1 MNRLGLQY
9 LVRRK
14 TGVKNGI
21 GMLYYSNSSA
31 EAYPVQ
37 PEDGS
42 RQELMMSDIKRLAD
56 YVFERV
62 AAEGV
67 RAVFLVPGGG
77 SMYLVDALGQN
88 PDIEFIP
95 THHEQ
100 SAAIAAEAYAR
111 VSGGL
116 GCALV
121 TTGPGGTNAITA
133 VAGAWIE
140 SIPLLI
146 ISGQVKRAD
155 LMGNSGVRQMGVQE
169 VDIVSVVKPIT
180 KYAVTIHD
188 PAEIRYELE
197 KAVHLATS
205 GRRGPVWL
213 DIPLDVQVAPVD
225 PASLKSFEPPA
236 KLLTTDLAAD
246 AAEIIALLNQ
256 AERPVLLAG
265 HGVRLAGAA
274 AEFRE
279 FYEALG
285 IPVLTTWNAMDLIPG
300 AHRLSVGKPGVVAL
314 RGANLAVQNSD
325 LILTIGARLD
335 NLVTAFNPAKFGR
348 CAQKI
353 LVDVDPAELRKFPAD
368 MNVAK
373 TVTADAKDFL
383 QAMLVRK
390 GTFPAADHSAWL
402 SRCEEWKNRYP
413 INDGKAFPKSGVIS
427 HYHLTKVLMDQIPE
441 NTMISTGTAGLG
453 IEIFYTG
460 FATKPGQRI
469 FLNTG
474 LGAMGYGLPTMVGCG
489 IAIGRA
495 PYVAVETDGSLM
507 MNLQELQTVRILDL
521 PIKLFIINN
530 RGYAS
535 IRNTQRNYFEGRYVG
550 TGPEA
555 RLGFPDFLEIAKAN
569 GLEAMRIDDASQL
582 EEGVRQAL
590 SRRGPLVI
598 DVQVQ
603 TDEALWPKSMAL
615 PQPDGTM
622 RSMPLEDMSPLLP
635 RDEFRKNMIV
645 PLDPASENLPARVI
659 EQSQN
664 AAKP

>member
-1 MNRLGLQY
+1 MSALQ
-9 LVRRK
+9 
-14 TGVKNGI
+14 
-21 GMLYYSNSSA
+21 MSN
-31 EAYPVQ
+31 
-37 PEDGS
+37 
-42 RQELMMSDIKRLAD
+42 IKRLAD
-56 YVFERV
+56 YVFALL
-62 AAEGV
+62 AAQGV

-88 PDIEFIP
+88 PDIEFVP

-100 SAAIAAEAYAR
+100 AASIAAEAYAR
-111 VSGGL
+111 VTGGL

-121 TTGPGGTNAITA
+121 STGPGGTNAITA
-133 VAGAWIE
+133 VAGSWIE
-140 SIPLLI
+140 SVPLLI

-155 LMGNSGVRQMGVQE
+155 MMGNSGVRQMGVQE

-180 KYAVTIHD
+180 KYAVTVRD
-188 PAEIRYELE
+188 PSEIRYEFE

-205 GRRGPVWL
+205 GRKGPVWL
-213 DIPLDVQVAPVD
+213 DIPLDVQVAQID
-225 PASLKSFEPPA
+225 PASLKGFEPPA
-236 KLLTTDLAAD
+236 KVLSPDLVTDVAG
-246 AAEIIALLNQ
+246 IIALLNH
-256 AERPVLLAG
+256 AERPVVLAG

-274 AEFRE
+274 AEFSE

-300 AHRLSVGKPGVVAL
+300 AHPLSAGKPGVVAL

-325 LILTIGARLD
+325 LILVIGARLD
-335 NLVTAFNPAKFGR
+335 NLVTAFNPTNFGR

-353 LVDVDPAELRKFPAD
+353 LVDVDPAELRKFSAD
-368 MNVAK
+368 MKIAK
-373 TVTADAKDFL
+373 AVTADAKDFL
-383 QAMLVRK
+383 RAMLAQKAKFSTAGR
-390 GTFPAADHSAWL
+390 SAWL
-402 SRCEEWKNRYP
+402 SRCGEWKNRYP
-413 INDGKAFPKSGVIS
+413 VNDGKPFPKSGVIS

-489 IAIGRA
+489 IAIGRV

-507 MNLQELQTVRILDL
+507 MNIQELQTIRILDL

-555 RLGFPDFLEIAKAN
+555 RLGFPDFMEIARAN

-582 EEGVRQAL
+582 DEGVRKAL
-590 SRRGPLVI
+590 SQRGPLVI
-598 DVQVQ
+598 DVHVQ

-635 RDEFRKNMIV
+635 RDEFRKNMLV
-645 PLDPASENLPARVI
+645 PLDPASENLPSHLI

>member
-1 MNRLGLQY
+1 
-9 LVRRK
+9 
-14 TGVKNGI
+14 
-21 GMLYYSNSSA
+21 
-31 EAYPVQ
+31 
-37 PEDGS
+37 
-42 RQELMMSDIKRLAD
+42 MSEIKRLAD
-56 YVFERV
+56 YVFELV
-62 AAEGV
+62 AAHGV

-88 PDIEFIP
+88 PDIEFVP

-100 SAAIAAEAYAR
+100 AASIAAEAYAR
-111 VSGGL
+111 VTGGP

-121 TTGPGGTNAITA
+121 STGPGGTNAITA
-133 VAGAWIE
+133 VAGSWIE
-140 SIPLLI
+140 SVPLLI

-169 VDIVSVVKPIT
+169 VDIVPVVTPIT
-180 KYAVTIHD
+180 KYAVTIRD
-188 PAEIRYELE
+188 PLQIRYELE
-197 KAVHLATS
+197 KALYLATS
-205 GRRGPVWL
+205 GRKGPVWV
-213 DIPLDVQVAPVD
+213 DIPLDVQSASIDV
-225 PASLKSFEPPA
+225 ASLLGFQPPP
-236 KLLTTDLAAD
+236 KVLPPDLAAD
-246 AAEIIALLNQ
+246 VAEIIALLNQ
-256 AERPVLLAG
+256 AERPVVLAG

-279 FYEALG
+279 FYETLG

-314 RGANLAVQNSD
+314 RGANFAVQNSD
-325 LILTIGARLD
+325 LILVIGARLD

-348 CAQKI
+348 CARKI
-353 LVDVDPAELRKFPAD
+353 IVDVDPAELRKFSPEMAI
-368 MNVAK
+368 AK
-373 TVTADAKDFL
+373 TVTVDARDFL
-383 QAMLVRK
+383 WAILAQK
-390 GTFPAADHSAWL
+390 EKFAAAGRSAWL
-402 SRCEEWKNRYP
+402 SRCDEWKTRYP
-413 INDGKAFPKSGVIS
+413 VNDGRPFPKSGVIS

-489 IAIGRA
+489 IAIGKA

-507 MNLQELQTVRILDL
+507 MNIQELQTIRILDL
-521 PIKLFIINN
+521 PIKLFLINN

-555 RLGFPDFLEIAKAN
+555 RLGLPDFMEIARAN
-569 GLEAMRIDDASQL
+569 GIQAMRIDDASQL

-590 SRRGPLVI
+590 SQRGPLLI
-598 DVQVQ
+598 DVHVQ

-635 RDEFRKNMIV
+635 NDEFRKNMIV
-645 PLDPASENLPARVI
+645 PLDPASENLPSRLI